1 MNQFLSQVLDDFRGL
16 FGIAQVFKDHAF
28 AMFARTKKKGVQAL
42 VGKPGERFPIRLVNV
57 LIEVILVGCTLIFV
71 FQEFF
76 DSIGCDRS
84 VCLGF
89 GKDLGKNSS
98 RWHLE
103 IKPRRV
109 EYVGKRTCD
118 SVIMQK
124 NKQ

>member
-1 MNQFLSQVLDDFRGL
+1 MLVRPE
-16 FGIAQVFKDHAF
+16 
-28 AMFARTKKKGVQAL
+28 KKRVEAL
-42 VGKPGERFPIRLVNV
+42 VGKLGESFSVSLVNI
-57 LIEVILVGCTLIFV
+57 LIKVILVSSTFIFV

-76 DSIGCDRS
+76 DSIGFNGS

-89 GKDLGKNSS
+89 GEYLGKNSS
-98 RWHLE
+98 RWHFE

-109 EYVGKRTCD
+109 EYVGKRTRD